1 MTIYSIN
8 NSGKRQY
15 VAHFAH
21 ASTGKIFMEQM
32 NKVYAGHLK
41 FEMETP

>member
-15 VAHFAH
+15 VAHFAN
-21 ASTGKIFMEQM
+21 AITGQIFIQQM
-32 NKVYAGHLK
+32 RKVYEGHL
-41 FEMETP
+41 FEMEFE